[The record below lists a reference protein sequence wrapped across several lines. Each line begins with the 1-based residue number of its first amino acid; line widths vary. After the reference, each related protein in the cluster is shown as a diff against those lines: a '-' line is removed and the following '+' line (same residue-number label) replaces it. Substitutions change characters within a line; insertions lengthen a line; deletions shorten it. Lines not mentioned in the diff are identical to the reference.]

1 MVKVCIL
8 TESPTYRAGIAALLR
23 EGEGL
28 GVQVFAPDVVDS
40 AEPTVVYIVFFDELD
55 TYRARIIDKIVV
67 LVINRKEKGNWFLQD
82 HDNGWGLLPYDAS
95 AEDLIAIIV
104 AVSRGMVVLPVEELR
119 RVMTIDDSG
128 GGAEREI
135 VGMVENLTNREM
147 DIMQLLGQGYQNKHI
162 ALSLGIS
169 ENTVKFHVSSIFTKL
184 GVSNRTEALRAG
196 NKYGLI
202 GL

>member
-8 TESPTYRAGIAALLR
+8 TESPTYRAGITALLR
-23 EGEGL
+23 EGAGL
-28 GVQVFAPDVVDS
+28 GIQVLAPDAVDG
-40 AEPTVVYIVFFDELD
+40 ADPTVVYIVFFDEIEKF
-55 TYRARIIDKIVV
+55 RAEIIDKKVV

-82 HDNGWGLLPYDAS
+82 QEYGWGLLPYDS
-95 AEDLIAIIV
+95 PAEDLIAIIIV
-104 AVSRGMVVLPVEELR
+104 VNLGMVVLPVGELR
-119 RVMTIDDSG
+119 RVMAKDDSG
-128 GGAEREI
+128 AEQEI
-135 VGMVENLTNREM
+135 DGMIENLTGREM
-147 DIMQLLGQGYQNKHI
+147 DIMQLLGQGYQNKQI

-169 ENTVKFHVSSIFTKL
+169 ENTVKFHVSSIFSKL